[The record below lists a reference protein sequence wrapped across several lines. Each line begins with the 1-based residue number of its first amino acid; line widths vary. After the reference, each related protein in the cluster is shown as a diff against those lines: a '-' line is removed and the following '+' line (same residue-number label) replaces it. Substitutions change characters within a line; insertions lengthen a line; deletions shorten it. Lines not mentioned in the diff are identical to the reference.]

1 MRFFM
6 SAATLVGFSLPELQA
21 HAASELMDNPFLE
34 ERHTAV
40 YSPRGA
46 QVAAAP
52 SLPEHLAEQL
62 RIVTDDPVALAIGEF
77 LIGNLNED
85 GYLQLG
91 VGGVGAD
98 NILHSSSLRQES
110 SE

>member
-1 MRFFM
+1 M
-6 SAATLVGFSLPELQA
+6 
-21 HAASELMDNPFLE
+21 
-34 ERHTAV
+34 
-40 YSPRGA
+40 
-46 QVAAAP
+46 AP

-62 RIVTDDPVALAIGEF
+62 RIVTDDPAALAIGEF
-77 LIGNLNED
+77 FIGNLNED